1 MTIRK
6 FQTKANFLIKRFF
19 NTSKMANSKFEYV
32 REFENEDKIMPNCWV
47 VVRIDGKGFHKFSK
61 LHNFDKPNDVRAL
74 ELMNY
79 AAIDVM
85 NEFRDIVISFG
96 QSDEYSFVF
105 HKGALLYN
113 RRHSKILTYV
123 NSLFSSSYV
132 FNWSQ
137 FFPSEKLQYPPSF
150 DARIILY
157 PSDENLKDYLSWR
170 QADVHINNLYNTTFW
185 NLILKGGLTNNEAEK
200 RLSGTLSSDK
210 NEILFSEFGI
220 NYNNE
225 SPMFRKGT
233 ILLRKKVKNPN
244 NNGRYNCVIYPFFED
259 LIQNKFWKTHTEIFD
274 YKSAVPTY
282 DPTEKLPDIVEQQ
295 LRELDR
301 KSQKT

>member
-1 MTIRK
+1 MIIRK
-6 FQTKANFLIKRFF
+6 LQTKANFLIKRFF
-19 NTSKMANSKFEYV
+19 KTSKMANSKFEYV
-32 REFENEDKIMPNCWV
+32 REFESEDKIMPNCWI

-132 FNWSQ
+132 FNWSK

-185 NLILKGGLTNNEAEK
+185 NLILKGGLTNNEVLIIK
-200 RLSGTLSSDK
+200 
-210 NEILFSEFGI
+210 
-220 NYNNE
+220 
-225 SPMFRKGT
+225 
-233 ILLRKKVKNPN
+233 LL
-244 NNGRYNCVIYPFFED
+244 Y
-259 LIQNKFWKTHTEIFD
+259 T
-274 YKSAVPTY
+274 
-282 DPTEKLPDIVEQQ
+282 
-295 LRELDR
+295 
-301 KSQKT
+301 